1 MFDRSVG
8 KNPVPT
14 IASSRTST
22 GGSTGT
28 KPACT
33 DVVDR
38 EAVERE
44 GEERRIADEVAEA
57 RAGESR
63 GALELE
69 TPDLRSLLD
78 VVARRRLAD
87 AAELDR
93 ILLGVAV
100 GDRVVGRVRDLEQ
113 SSVPLGLR
121 RGEGVLRLLQLR
133 LDPLE
138 RLELLRR
145 RLSLELRAGAQLV
158 DARDELAPAR
168 VCGEQPVERV
178 RRRPCGRAPPA
189 SRRVRPGLP

>member
-1 MFDRSVG
+1 M
-8 KNPVPT
+8 
-14 IASSRTST
+14 
-22 GGSTGT
+22 
-28 KPACT
+28 
-33 DVVDR
+33 VDR

-63 GALELE
+63 GALQLE

-93 ILLGVAV
+93 ILIGVSV

-133 LDPLE
+133 LDLLE

-145 RLSLELRAGAQLV
+145 RLSLELRAGPELV
-158 DARDELAPAR
+158 DPRDELAPAR
-168 VCGEQPVERV
+168 VRVEKPVERV
-178 RRRPCGRAPPA
+178 RRALAGELLLA